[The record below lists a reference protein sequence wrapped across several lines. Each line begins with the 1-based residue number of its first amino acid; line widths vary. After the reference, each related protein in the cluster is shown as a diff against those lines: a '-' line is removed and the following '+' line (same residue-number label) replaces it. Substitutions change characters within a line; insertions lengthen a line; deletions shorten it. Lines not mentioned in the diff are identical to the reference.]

1 MSAAASSHNIPVR
14 GQALWWG
21 RILSAIPAIM
31 LLFSAAM
38 KFARPPAVLEGFAKY
53 GYPERV
59 IVLIAVLEFACTVVY
74 LIPRLSV
81 LGAILLTGFLGGAT
95 ASNVRVGGASSVI
108 PAFLAAMAWGG
119 LYLRDRRLRALIPQR
134 SRRNEV

>member
-1 MSAAASSHNIPVR
+1 
-14 GQALWWG
+14 
-21 RILSAIPAIM
+21 M

-38 KFARPPAVLEGFAKY
+38 KFARPPAVVEGFAKY

-108 PAFLAAMAWGG
+108 PAFLAVMAWGG
-119 LYLRDRRLRALIPQR
+119 LYLRDRRLRALIPLR

>member
-1 MSAAASSHNIPVR
+1 MSAAASSHNIPVT

-38 KFARPPAVLEGFAKY
+38 KFARPPAVVEGFAKY

-119 LYLRDRRLRALIPQR
+119 LYLRDLRLRALIPLR